1 MSSNPVCNDTR
12 DYRLNWTLL
21 GPITVINW
29 KRWPHEDVFLRQQY
43 GLGVASF
50 VRDTFDCK

>member
-12 DYRLNWTLL
+12 NYRLNWTLL
-21 GPITVINW
+21 GPITVIN
-29 KRWPHEDVFLRQQY
+29 KMAYEDVFLRQQY